1 MLQCVSTIKTQKP
14 ENMKKI
20 LFLAMFILFYVS
32 AQAQSY
38 KEGHLFGATVNIGSG
53 EFATAFSWSHYHG
66 FGEKKRFKLG
76 YGLRMSNYFG
86 SNQDYRTAPA
96 KYTSGKESFAA
107 LFSEDIVANF
117 DTVSFKSVQA
127 NALNAGIYL
136 SYTPK
141 ILKDK
146 LDIGV
151 NIDAIGFSFGG
162 KQQGFFRGEGVFNEA
177 NVGAKATPF
186 NLLLISDS
194 DLGSLNS
201 EWYLRYWLSEQWAI
215 KLGYEFLFT
224 EFTTD
229 DKIQPIPNTNEFN
242 DRFRRKSSMLML
254 GVQFAPFRKK

>member
-1 MLQCVSTIKTQKP
+1 
-14 ENMKKI
+14 MKNITFSI
-20 LFLAMFILFYVS
+20 LFILFCVS
-32 AQAQSY
+32 AQSQTY
-38 KEGHLFGATVNIGSG
+38 KEGNLFGSTVNIGSG
-53 EFATAFSWSHYHG
+53 EFAIAFSWSHYHG

-86 SNQDYRTAPA
+86 SNQEYQTAPA
-96 KYTSGKESFAA
+96 KYTSGKESLAA
-107 LFSEDIVANF
+107 LFSETKLGNI
-117 DTVSFKSVQA
+117 DTLSFQSVQA

-146 LDIGV
+146 LDIGI
-151 NIDAIGFSFGG
+151 NIDVIGFSFGS
-162 KQQGFFRGEGVFNEA
+162 KQQGVFRGEGVFNEA

-201 EWYLRYWLSEQWAI
+201 EWYLRYWLNEQWAV

-229 DKIQPIPNTNEFN
+229 NKIQPIPNTNEFN

-254 GVQFAPFRKK
+254 GVQFAPFRK